1 MLKDVIDIIKNVSLR
16 HKAVNSFFYKSSIL
30 TNAQGNNK
38 SYQVIVDDTNLSQL
52 LITSSP
58 DVFTLT
64 LDIYIIGFV
73 ETSGTI
79 LDVQDNAYDIAI
91 QIVTKLQNIDEYKG
105 IIEIHDYSI
114 LTLSHW
120 TDDDSAGVKLT
131 IEMRVPIGVC
141 DIDDYFDD
149 EPKDISE
156 TDMEIDL
163 SGNTTY
169 DNTITLNPIKLP
181 KNPVKEKCRR

>member
-1 MLKDVIDIIKNVSLR
+1 MLKDIIDIIKNVSLR

-30 TNAQGNNK
+30 ANAQNNNK

-79 LDVQDNAYDIAI
+79 LDVQDQAYDIAI
-91 QIVTKLQNIDEYKG
+91 QIIKKIESLDEYDG
-105 IIEIHDYSI
+105 IIEIHDYSL

-120 TDDDSAGVKLT
+120 TDDDSAGVKMTL
-131 IEMRVPIGVC
+131 EMRIPIGMC

-149 EPKDISE
+149 EPKEMDEYDIE
-156 TDMEIDL
+156 DIEI
-163 SGNTTY
+163 N
-169 DNTITLNPIKLP
+169 LNPIKLP